1 MLLGGLNPVGPK
13 LLWFPLDLLERQDVL
28 RSVMEWQAPS
38 FQTTGQRAFLVL
50 LAVSIL
56 SLLRRPRWRAAL
68 PMVVFTIA
76 GLLAARNIAAASIVL
91 VAGVAPSWAGIGA
104 QTGSKR
110 VDRESVV

>member
-68 PMVVFTIA
+68 PMVVFTSA
-76 GLLAARNIAAASIVL
+76 GLLDRKSVG
-91 VAGVAPSWAGIGA
+91 AGKSVSV
-104 QTGSKR
+104 R
-110 VDRESVV
+110 LDRGGCCIN